1 MSGREAVSYLPEKG
15 LYCQRL
21 PGRRARKGKRADTM
35 GFYGTLKMIFYK
47 VSTPRRASPPEG
59 CSAQGRGGAARCL
72 RAACMLL
79 ACRLPAE
86 PRRSALL
93 PHRSPSYRSE
103 RRRRDLRFLGGR
115 LRARGDTQPFRS
127 SSLAVA
133 AMPPLAASCRRSSR
147 LQRKFY
153 HLHVLNDGFHAYL
166 CSAS

>member
-59 CSAQGRGGAARCL
+59 CSAQGRGGAGGSL
-72 RAACMLL
+72 P

-86 PRRSALL
+86 PCRAGRPPPAPQSQLSQRTASEGPTLSRRPPARSRGHAALPQFLSGGCSNASLGRVL
-93 PHRSPSYRSE
+93 PPELPVAEKVLSSPC
-103 RRRRDLRFLGGR
+103 
-115 LRARGDTQPFRS
+115 A
-127 SSLAVA
+127 
-133 AMPPLAASCRRSSR
+133 
-147 LQRKFY
+147 K
-153 HLHVLNDGFHAYL
+153 
-166 CSAS
+166 